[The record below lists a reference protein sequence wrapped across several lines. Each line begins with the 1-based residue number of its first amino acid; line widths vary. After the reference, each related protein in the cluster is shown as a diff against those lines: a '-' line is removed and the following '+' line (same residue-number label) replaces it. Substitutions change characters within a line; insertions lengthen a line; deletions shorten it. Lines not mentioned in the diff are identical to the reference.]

1 MDEELLNDI
10 RRTGSHFAKLS
21 RFQRGHTPVKG
32 EQAFRFYLSRHKK
45 VQSGDFAKL
54 LGFGTGRVANIA
66 KSLEK
71 KGRIIREKDQ
81 DDGRITYF
89 SLTDKGR
96 KRVTQ
101 VKEKTMLFLETRVN
115 RWGEEKRKTYLERT
129 DERIGVFEERRIQ
142 NVQTKEKPNQA

>member
-71 KGRIIREKDQ
+71 KRKDYPGKGSRRWT
-81 DDGRITYF
+81 DNLLF
-89 SLTDKGR
+89 SDR
-96 KRVTQ
+96 
-101 VKEKTMLFLETRVN
+101 
-115 RWGEEKRKTYLERT
+115 
-129 DERIGVFEERRIQ
+129 
-142 NVQTKEKPNQA
+142 

>member
-54 LGFGTGRVANIA
+54 LGFGTGEWLTLQSR
-66 KSLEK
+66 SRK
-71 KGRIIREKDQ
+71 KEGLSGKRI
-81 DDGRITYF
+81 
-89 SLTDKGR
+89 
-96 KRVTQ
+96 
-101 VKEKTMLFLETRVN
+101 KTMD
-115 RWGEEKRKTYLERT
+115 G
-129 DERIGVFEERRIQ
+129 
-142 NVQTKEKPNQA
+142 